1 MNGEIQNSKNLSD
14 DALFERIMDKDV
26 DAFSILYDRY
36 SPVLYG
42 VAHRILQEQTKAEDV
57 LQEVFLKI
65 WRNASQFDKQRGSL
79 RGWMIRIC
87 RNMCIDHHRAR
98 RTPESHSV
106 ALDEK
111 YVPQSHG
118 ITADHPVEQVNHQ
131 EMHAVVSKAL
141 EKLPAEQSLLIEM
154 AYFQGFSQSELA
166 EKLNLPLGTVKTRMR
181 LAMKKL
187 RESLITNPDYKGF
200 TK

>member
-1 MNGEIQNSKNLSD
+1 VALS
-14 DALFERIMDKDV
+14 
-26 DAFSILYDRY
+26 
-36 SPVLYG
+36 
-42 VAHRILQEQTKAEDV
+42 ILQEQNKAEDV

-65 WRNASQFDKQRGSL
+65 WRNAAQFDKQRGSL

-87 RNMCIDHHRAR
+87 RNMCIDHLRAK

-106 ALDEK
+106 ALDET
-111 YVPQSHG
+111 YALQSHR
-118 ITADHPVEQVNHQ
+118 ITTDDPVEKVNHQ
-131 EMHAVVSKAL
+131 EMHTVVSKAL
-141 EKLPAEQSLLIEM
+141 EKLPAEQSLLIKM
-154 AYFQGFSQSELA
+154 AYFQGFSQSEIA
-166 EKLNLPLGTVKTRMR
+166 KKLNLPLGTIKTRMR